1 MVGYSKCIMIS
12 SHGHSHDDVQTDT
25 DASATT
31 DKGPLSNDMEIVK
44 DYVKRDYLKEYA
56 FSLPSEQSTQLSK
69 QQAFESIEIFLKES
83 TRGGGMYVCTLQS
96 YVSDQHC
103 KCIFP

>member
-31 DKGPLSNDMEIVK
+31 DEGPLSNDTEIVK

-56 FSLPSEQSTQLSK
+56 FSLPSEQSTRLSK
-69 QQAFESIEIFLKES
+69 QQAFESIEIFFKES
-83 TRGGGMYVCTLQS
+83 TRGGGTYVCTLHS
-96 YVSDQHC
+96 Y
-103 KCIFP
+103 